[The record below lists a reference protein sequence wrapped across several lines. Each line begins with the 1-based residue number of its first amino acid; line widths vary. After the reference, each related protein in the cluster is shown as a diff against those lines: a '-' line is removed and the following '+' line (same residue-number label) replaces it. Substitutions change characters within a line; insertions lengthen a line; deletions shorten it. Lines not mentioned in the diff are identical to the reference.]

1 MIMEQHRNRAPE
13 EIRRPR
19 RRRRKRKKNP
29 IPLILTILVTGFALW
44 KLSSEVV
51 DKIESKKY
59 MDDLAAQVVQEETMP
74 TEAAEPEAEIQ
85 ETEPIEFAPI
95 SVDFSALWRTSPDVS
110 GWLYCPGTSINYPV
124 VQTDNNQYYMHRL
137 PNGEES
143 AGGSLFV
150 DCTNAWD
157 FSDANSVIY
166 GHDMKDGTMFGYLHN
181 FDSQSYYEDHPVFYL
196 LTPGR
201 NYRMDIICTA
211 VVPSDSW
218 IYQMQME
225 EPALQS
231 WLNRVED
238 ASMIEPI
245 TPMNREAG
253 QYLTLSTCSYEYEN
267 ARFVVI
273 GSLKKIY

>member
-1 MIMEQHRNRAPE
+1 MDDKTRRAPE

-19 RRRRKRKKNP
+19 RRRRKKKPNP
-29 IPLILTILVTGFALW
+29 IPLILTILVTAFALW
-44 KLSSEVV
+44 KLTGELA
-51 DKIESKKY
+51 DKIQSRQYHES
-59 MDDLAAQVVQEETMP
+59 LSEQA
-74 TEAAEPEAEIQ
+74 IQ
-85 ETEPIEFAPI
+85 EQTQPTDPAVPDNSPPEPIEFAPI
-95 SVDFSALWRTSPDVS
+95 QVDFSELWRTSPDVS
-110 GWLYCPGTSINYPV
+110 AWLYCPGTSINYPV

-181 FDSQSYYEDHPVFYL
+181 FDSQSYYENHPVFYL

-218 IYQMQME
+218 IYAMQME
-225 EPALQS
+225 EAQLQS
-231 WLNRVED
+231 WLNKVED
-238 ASMIEPI
+238 ASLIDPI
-245 TPMNREAG
+245 SPVNRDAG
-253 QYLTLSTCSYEYEN
+253 QYLTLSTCSYEYED

>member
-1 MIMEQHRNRAPE
+1 MNKQNTRAPE

-19 RRRRKRKKNP
+19 RRRRKKRRTSL
-29 IPLILTILVTGFALW
+29 PLILTVAVILFALW
-44 KLSSEVV
+44 KLTTELI
-51 DKIESKKY
+51 DKYQSKQY
-59 MDDLAAQVVQEETMP
+59 LDTLAAQAVQENTQP
-74 TEAAEPEAEIQ
+74 TVTEPEAPQ
-85 ETEPIEFAPI
+85 ESEPIEFAPI
-95 SVDFSALWRTSPDVS
+95 EVDFQELWRNYPDIT

-157 FSDANSVIY
+157 FSDPNSVIY
-166 GHDMKDGTMFGYLHN
+166 GHDMKDGSMFGYLHN

-196 LTPGR
+196 LTPSR
-201 NYRMDIICTA
+201 NYRMDIFCTA

-218 IYQMQME
+218 VYQMQMDE
-225 EPALQS
+225 KQLQL
-231 WLNRVED
+231 WIDKAED
-238 ASMIEPI
+238 ASSIQPLREV
-245 TPMNREAG
+245 NRDAECF
-253 QYLTLSTCSYEYEN
+253 LTLSTCSYEYEN

-273 GSLKKIY
+273 GSLKQIY

>member
-1 MIMEQHRNRAPE
+1 MNDNVKRAPVQN
-13 EIRRPR
+13 RCPR
-19 RRRRKRKKNP
+19 RRRRKKRANP
-29 IPLILTILVTGFALW
+29 LLLILTVAVTLFALW
-44 KLSSEVV
+44 KLTSELW
-51 DKIESKKY
+51 DKYQSRKQLDS
-59 MDDLAAQVVQEETMP
+59 MAAEAVQEITQP
-74 TEAAEPEAEIQ
+74 TEIPE
-85 ETEPIEFAPI
+85 ETPQPTQPVEFAPI
-95 SVDFSALWRTSPDVS
+95 TVDFSSLWRTSPDVS
-110 GWLYCPGTSINYPV
+110 AWLHCPGTSINYPV

-166 GHDMKDGTMFGYLHN
+166 GHDMKDGSMFGYLHN

-225 EPALQS
+225 ENQLQS
-231 WLNRVED
+231 WLNKVED
-238 ASMIEPI
+238 ASIIQPMEPI
-245 TPMNREAG
+245 DREAG

-267 ARFVVI
+267 ARFIVI
-273 GSLKKIY
+273 GSLKQVF